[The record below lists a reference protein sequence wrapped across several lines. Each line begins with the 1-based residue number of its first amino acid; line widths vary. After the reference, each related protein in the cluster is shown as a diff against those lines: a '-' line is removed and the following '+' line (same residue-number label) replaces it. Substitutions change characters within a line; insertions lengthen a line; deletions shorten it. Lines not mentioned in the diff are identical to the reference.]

1 MYSMSILSFL
11 ILGLISLAKINGE
24 VTKDYTGKC
33 NDIYEYL
40 EEHRKTENL
49 LVCNVNDIGE
59 VTELTLYPYC
69 LNNEQMKTILSR
81 NTIETLSF
89 TAEWDYTD
97 NKGII
102 ISKFGCT
109 SLPTN
114 YDVISTLTNLKEL
127 HLFGV
132 ENTGINIIRNI
143 PKSVKILIIG
153 GDADPSYY
161 FKLTQKNVDA
171 LSKLINLKSLTFRNT
186 VIADNV
192 DYSKFKNLKKLTY
205 LNLDMPFTYGQGSL
219 FKYCNYLKEL
229 VINFSSY
236 NEKLLDTL
244 GYLTTLD

>member
-1 MYSMSILSFL
+1 MYSKNIFIFL
-11 ILGLISLAKINGE
+11 ILGLISITKIYGM
-24 VTKDYTGKC
+24 VGIC

-114 YDVISTLTNLKEL
+114 YDVISTLTNLKKIYL
-127 HLFGV
+127 SGV
-132 ENTGINIIRNI
+132 ENTDINIIRKI
-143 PKSVKILIIG
+143 PKSVEILIIG
-153 GDADPSYY
+153 GDPSYY
-161 FKLTQKNVDA
+161 FKPTQK
-171 LSKLINLKSLTFRNT
+171 KLML
-186 VIADNV
+186 
-192 DYSKFKNLKKLTY
+192 
-205 LNLDMPFTYGQGSL
+205 
-219 FKYCNYLKEL
+219 
-229 VINFSSY
+229 
-236 NEKLLDTL
+236 
-244 GYLTTLD
+244 